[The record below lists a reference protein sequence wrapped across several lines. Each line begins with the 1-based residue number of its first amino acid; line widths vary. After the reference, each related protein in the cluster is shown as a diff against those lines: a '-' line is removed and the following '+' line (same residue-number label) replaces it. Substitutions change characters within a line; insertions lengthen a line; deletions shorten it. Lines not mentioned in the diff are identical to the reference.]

1 MVPLFKPIMTGFN
14 DAFHR
19 LKKVNYVVVTHKTKK
34 ICDIVLVPSDACLVH
49 SSGRLPSNLKT
60 VHDTENNVVIA
71 EWAVASA
78 ASTSVI
84 DEALLAPAE
93 DITALIGPPL
103 PPEERSVEFDS
114 WSFGCS
120 LDFDDC
126 EYSMGFFKRYI
137 SCQLYFLKSIK

>member
-1 MVPLFKPIMTGFN
+1 MTGFN

-34 ICDIVLVPSDACLVH
+34 ICDIVLVPSDACLVP
-49 SSGRLPSNLKT
+49 SSGILPYNLKIL
-60 VHDTENNVVIA
+60 HDTENNVVIA

-93 DITALIGPPL
+93 DSTALIGPPL
-103 PPEERSVEFDS
+103 PPEVRSVEFDR
-114 WSFGCS
+114 WPFGGY

-126 EYSMGFFKRYI
+126 EYSIGCFKIYI
-137 SCQLYFLKSIK
+137 SCQLHFLKSIK

>member
-1 MVPLFKPIMTGFN
+1 MTGFN

-19 LKKVNYVVVTHKTKK
+19 LPKVNFVVVTVVTHKTKK
-34 ICDIVLVPSDACLVH
+34 ICDNVLVPNDACLVP
-49 SSGRLPSNLKT
+49 SSVRLPYILKI
-60 VHDTENNVVIA
+60 VHDTENNVVRA
-71 EWAVASA
+71 EWTVASA

-103 PPEERSVEFDS
+103 PPEVRSVEFDR
-114 WSFGCS
+114 WPFGGY

-126 EYSMGFFKRYI
+126 EYSIGCFKIYI
-137 SCQLYFLKSIK
+137 SCQLHFLKSIK